1 MPQGKKK
8 LLLVMDFDGTLA
20 PIKSAPSKAAL
31 SNKTRNSLKKLAACP
46 RIRLAV
52 FSGRP
57 LREIINLVSVKRVY
71 YSGNHGIEIKGPGMS
86 FCHPE
91 ADDKKTFID
100 AASAEAEKLFKPV
113 KGTVIERKKFTL
125 SLHYRMVSKTDMPA
139 FRTAARHLKEFSRGF
154 PVSWK
159 KGKKVIEA
167 VPDISWDKGKALS
180 HLMKELGFPYPVV
193 LGDDR
198 TDEDMFKIVKKRG
211 MGIRIGFRKSSSAAY
226 YLEGQ
231 RRIDDFLGYIRE
243 KLSGAKRIKKD
254 YAESQGTIQ
263 ILYV

>member
-1 MPQGKKK
+1 
-8 LLLVMDFDGTLA
+8 MDFDGTLA

-159 KGKKVIEA
+159 RGKKVIEA

-180 HLMKELGFPYPVV
+180 HLMKKLGYPYPVV
-193 LGDDR
+193 IGDDR
-198 TDEDMFKIVKKRG
+198 TDEDMFKIVQKRG
-211 MGIRIGFRKSSSAAY
+211 LGVRIGFRKSSSAGY
-226 YLEGQ
+226 YLEDQ

-243 KLSGAKRIKKD
+243 KFSGAKRIKK
-254 YAESQGTIQ
+254 G
-263 ILYV
+263 LC